1 MTAAVLAHADWS
13 LARPNGSSVFLNRS
27 VRGSERIAPMRR
39 DSITPVAP
47 EFWLSTG
54 VTGSASVVQQM
65 TNDLIADL
73 QDWLAL
79 SVALPEVEREVI
91 ALLPPNRQ
99 RVVKLRV
106 RYAGKAKPLIS
117 LDDIDVVPD
126 ID

>member
-13 LARPNGSSVFLNRS
+13 LTRPNGSSVILSRS

-39 DSITPVAP
+39 DSLTPVAP
-47 EFWLSTG
+47 DFWLSTG

-65 TNDLIADL
+65 THDLIADL
-73 QDWLAL
+73 QDWLVL
-79 SVALPEVEREVI
+79 SAALPEVEREVI

-99 RVVKLRV
+99 RVVKVHV

-117 LDDIDVVPD
+117 LDDIDIAPD
-126 ID
+126 VD

>member
-1 MTAAVLAHADWS
+1 
-13 LARPNGSSVFLNRS
+13 
-27 VRGSERIAPMRR
+27 
-39 DSITPVAP
+39 
-47 EFWLSTG
+47 
-54 VTGSASVVQQM
+54 M

-79 SVALPEVEREVI
+79 SVALPEVEREVV

-99 RVVKLRV
+99 RVVRVHV

-117 LDDIDVVPD
+117 LDDIDVEPD